1 MIRRVWLDQ
10 ALARAYS
17 TVMDIDIGKKVKE
30 LRNTAGLSIKDLAA
44 KADVSTGLIS
54 QIERNLVVPS
64 VTVLYRIAMSLGAS
78 VGYFFG
84 EGPAV
89 RNDPVV
95 RQSERKR
102 LSIDGINGI
111 YELLSSSASKRLEFI
126 HITLKGR
133 ESSRM
138 DMISHEGEECGY
150 VLKGHMLIKLGQE
163 EYYLGEGDSMTFDSS
178 IPHRYLN
185 IDDVECVSIWAMT
198 PPSF

>member
-1 MIRRVWLDQ
+1 
-10 ALARAYS
+10 
-17 TVMDIDIGKKVKE
+17 MDIDIGKKVKE
-30 LRNTAGLSIKDLAA
+30 LRTEAGMSIKDLSA
-44 KADVSTGLIS
+44 KAEVSTGLIS

-89 RNDPVV
+89 HNDPVV

-102 LSIDGINGI
+102 LSIDGTNGS
-111 YELLSSSASKRLEFI
+111 YELLSSDASKKLEFI
-126 HITLKGR
+126 YITLKGR

-150 VLKGHMLIKLGQE
+150 VIKGHLLVKLGQE

-178 IPHRYLN
+178 VPHRYLT
-185 IDDVECVSIWAMT
+185 IDDVECISVWAMT

>member
-1 MIRRVWLDQ
+1 
-10 ALARAYS
+10 
-17 TVMDIDIGKKVKE
+17 MDIEIGGKVKE
-30 LRNTAGLSIKDLAA
+30 LRNAAGMSIKDLAL

-102 LSIDGINGI
+102 MRDRKS
-111 YELLSSSASKRLEFI
+111 
-126 HITLKGR
+126 
-133 ESSRM
+133 
-138 DMISHEGEECGY
+138 
-150 VLKGHMLIKLGQE
+150 V
-163 EYYLGEGDSMTFDSS
+163 
-178 IPHRYLN
+178 
-185 IDDVECVSIWAMT
+185 V
-198 PPSF
+198 

>member
-1 MIRRVWLDQ
+1 
-10 ALARAYS
+10 
-17 TVMDIDIGKKVKE
+17 MDIDIGKKVKE
-30 LRNTAGLSIKDLAA
+30 LRNDAGMSIKDLSA

-89 RNDPVV
+89 HSDPVV

-102 LSIDGINGI
+102 LNIDGTNGS
-111 YELLSSSASKRLEFI
+111 YELLSSDASKKLEFI
-126 HITLKGR
+126 YIVLKGR

-138 DMISHEGEECGY
+138 DLISNEGEECGY
-150 VLKGHMLIKLGQE
+150 VIKGHLLVKLGQD

-185 IDDVECVSIWAMT
+185 IDDVECISVWAMT